1 MLAKKIKQLRISH
14 NLTQYEMSKLL
25 GCSVATVSGYES
37 GKVNVPYNVVKLY
50 VKRFGCMAEYLLN
63 DAIPLMD
70 EPQSLE
76 EKPLLSKIPVLKNVA
91 LPASGSNLWKKI
103 NHPYFDNAPSR
114 KAWLTTDK
122 AGQNQIVIYTE
133 VANFREGDHI
143 VAVLDGETV
152 KGYYYVDEN
161 RNVCIKT
168 KPKGEKGI
176 RNLRVG
182 LQKDDKIAGIVELII
197 NE

>member
-1 MLAKKIKQLRISH
+1 MISQKIKQLRLKH
-14 NLTQYEMSKLL
+14 GLTQAEMGKLL
-25 GCSVATVSGYES
+25 GCSGARVSGYES
-37 GKVNVPYNVVKLY
+37 GKARVPYDVVKTY
-50 VKRFGCMAEYLLN
+50 VQKFGCLAEYLLN

-70 EPQSLE
+70 EPGTLE
-76 EKPLLSKIPVLKNVA
+76 DNPIVSKIPVLKNVA
-91 LPASGSNLWKKI
+91 FPPEGNNVWKRI
-103 NHPYFDNAPSR
+103 YHPYYDNAPSR

-122 AGQNQIVIYTE
+122 TGKNQVVIYAE
-133 VANFREGDHI
+133 VNNFREGDHI

-152 KGYYYVDEN
+152 MGYYYVDEN
-161 RNVCIKT
+161 RNVCIKS

-182 LQKDDKIAGIVELII
+182 LEKDDKIAGIVELII